1 MKISLVVP
9 VFNEEATIPIFYKTV
24 REFEKLKPYEVE
36 IVFINDGSKDA
47 TESIINKIAVSD
59 PLVIPLS
66 FTRNFG
72 KEPALFAGL
81 DHATGDA
88 VIPIDVDLQD
98 PIEVIPHLIEKWQD
112 GADMVLA
119 KRSDRSTD
127 GRMKRKTAEWFY
139 KL

>member
-9 VFNEEATIPIFYKTV
+9 VFNEEDAIPIFYKAV
-24 REFEKLKPYEVE
+24 REYDELKQHDVE

-47 TESIINKIAVSD
+47 TESILNSIAISD
-59 PLVIPLS
+59 PLVRPLS

-88 VIPIDVDLQD
+88 IIPIDVDLQ
-98 PIEVIPHLIEKWQD
+98 K
-112 GADMVLA
+112 
-119 KRSDRSTD
+119 
-127 GRMKRKTAEWFY
+127 
-139 KL
+139 